1 MLTFVAMETKLIKV
15 IVSSDSSPRFINFWP
30 IVAASW
36 ISHFKLN
43 PLLTL
48 VSTKSEFSNYR
59 DALSKYGEIVFIER
73 LKNIPI
79 ENQSKMAR
87 WYHACTLDEE
97 IASIEDI
104 DTIFLQ
110 SNYLL
115 NKWKYFESHS
125 LLGIGSDVTTY
136 SEDRK
141 LIPKFPAS
149 NFTGKGNLFAKL
161 FGYQKGMSFEDFLE
175 IFRGSKELDELEDP
189 FNSAQKFSDESLIR
203 SLRVKKNFSEI
214 LIVPR
219 SVNVKTQW
227 LDRSWWPNEGV
238 GDVRS
243 YICVNFPRPLFENRE
258 SCHPILS
265 KYFPSGYPW
274 IIEKNVSTLSKLN
287 WVINHYKNTQFYYRL
302 KNLWNRVFNEKF

>member
-1 MLTFVAMETKLIKV
+1 MLTFDVMETKLFKV

-36 ISHFKLN
+36 NLHFQLN
-43 PLLTL
+43 PVLTL
-48 VSTKSEFSNYR
+48 VATKNEFATYK
-59 DALSKYGEIVFIER
+59 DALSKYGEVVLIER
-73 LKNIPI
+73 LKHIPI

-87 WYHACTLDEE
+87 WYHACTLDEDV
-97 IASIEDI
+97 ASIEDI

-110 SNYLL
+110 SDYLS
-115 NKWKYFESHS
+115 NKWKYFEPHF
-125 LLGIGSDVTTY
+125 LLGIGSDISTY
-136 SEDRK
+136 SEDRT

-161 FGYQKGMSFEDFLE
+161 FGYQKGMSFENFLE
-175 IFRGSKELDELEDP
+175 TFRGSSEFDEFEDP
-189 FNSAQKFSDESLIR
+189 FNSAQEFSDESLIR

-227 LDRSWWPNEGV
+227 LDRSWWPIGGV
-238 GDVRS
+238 DDIRS

-258 SCHPILS
+258 SCNPILTE
-265 KYFPSGYPW
+265 YFPSGYPW
-274 IIEKNVSTLSKLN
+274 IINKKVSILKKLN
-287 WVINHYKNTQFYYRL
+287 WVVNHYKNTRYYYRL
-302 KNLWNRVFNEKF
+302 KKLWNQVFK